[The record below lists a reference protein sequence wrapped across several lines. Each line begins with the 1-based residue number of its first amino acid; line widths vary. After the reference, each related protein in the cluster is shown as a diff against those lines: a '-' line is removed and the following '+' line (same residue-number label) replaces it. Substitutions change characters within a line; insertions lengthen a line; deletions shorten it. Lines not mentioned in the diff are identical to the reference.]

1 MRSTKLETM
10 NNSNK
15 NKVRILLL
23 FLLLV
28 FIAGCSIVEYY
39 QRGRALAESDQI
51 PANSLVYALPRT
63 SLSFDVTVKKTMFTH
78 GPYYKY
84 AEKYL
89 GITDVS
95 DEDWVEWTISDI
107 NIRGEEEIDPEQYY
121 MIESDGPLE
130 VNALA
135 LSKTGMILTPNP
147 GIYTDKPVIQ
157 SNVSENP
164 EPIFHTDLSVKR
176 NIAMVYD
183 TNYRFIE
190 TDTGFVQ
197 VPYLYEREV
206 HLTLEEQAEEAANF
220 IIKIRKRRFKLMSGQ
235 YDVFPEGIALQ
246 YAVEN
251 LTVLE
256 KEYVALF
263 IGKYMDEYHRLSYR
277 YIPGENP
284 LDHPHLL
291 FRFSL
296 QYGVVPVTDLTGK
309 PVMLEITKQGTS
321 KIIDNLTYTP
331 AEEGEED
338 NKALFYRIPEVATIR
353 VIDEQHVLAEKDLL
367 IYQFGPTVRLPVNFM
382 LK

>member
-1 MRSTKLETM
+1 MNNLTM
-10 NNSNK
+10 NIRK
-15 NKVRILLL
+15 TLLL
-23 FLLLV
+23 FLPLLLL
-28 FIAGCSIVEYY
+28 AGCSVVEYY
-39 QRGRALAESDQI
+39 QRGRALAESDQS
-51 PANSLVYALPRT
+51 PAKSLIYALPRT
-63 SLSFDVTVKKTMFTH
+63 TITFDVTVKKTMFKH

-89 GITDVS
+89 GISDVS

-107 NIRGEEEIDPEQYY
+107 KIRGEEEIDPEQYY
-121 MIESDGPLE
+121 LLESNGPME

-135 LSKTGMILTPNP
+135 LLKSGLILTPNP
-147 GIYTDKPVIQ
+147 RTYEEKPAIQ
-157 SNVSENP
+157 SVIFEKP
-164 EPIFHTDLSVKR
+164 EQVFHTDLSVKR
-176 NIAMVYD
+176 NITFVYD

-206 HLTLEEQAEEAANF
+206 QLTLEEQAEEAANF

-263 IGKYMDEYHRLSYR
+263 IGKYKDEDYHLSFR
-277 YIPGENP
+277 YTPDETP
-284 LDHPHLL
+284 VDLPHLL
-291 FRFSL
+291 FRFSSHS
-296 QYGVVPVTDLTGK
+296 GVVPVNDLTGK
-309 PVMLEITKQGTS
+309 PVMLEITQQGTT

-331 AEEGEED
+331 VVEGEEE

-353 VIDEQHVLAEKDLL
+353 VIDEQQVLAEKDLL
-367 IYQFGPTVRLPVNFM
+367 IYQFGPTVRLPVNIM

>member
-1 MRSTKLETM
+1 M
-10 NNSNK
+10 
-15 NKVRILLL
+15 NKVRILPL

-28 FIAGCSIVEYY
+28 FIAGCSTIEYY
-39 QRGRALAESDQI
+39 LRGRALAESDQI
-51 PANSLVYALPRT
+51 PANSLIYALPRT
-63 SLSFDVTVKKTMFTH
+63 TLTFDVTVKKTMFRH

-89 GITDVS
+89 GITGVS

-107 NIRGEEEIDPEQYY
+107 KIRGEEEIDPEQYY
-121 MIESDGPLE
+121 ILESDGPLE
-130 VNALA
+130 VNALT

-147 GIYTDKPVIQ
+147 GIYADKPVIQ

-206 HLTLEEQAEEAANF
+206 HMTLEEQAEEAANF

-263 IGKYMDEYHRLSYR
+263 IGKYMDEYYRLSNR

-291 FRFSL
+291 FRFSS

-321 KIIDNLTYTP
+321 KIIDNLTYTH

-353 VIDEQHVLAEKDLL
+353 VIGEQHVLAEKDLL
-367 IYQFGPTVRLPVNFM
+367 IYQFGPTVRLPVNIM

>member
-1 MRSTKLETM
+1 M
-10 NNSNK
+10 NIRK
-15 NKVRILLL
+15 ILLL
-23 FLLLV
+23 FLPLLLL
-28 FIAGCSIVEYY
+28 AGCSVVEYY

-51 PANSLVYALPRT
+51 TTNSLIYALPRT
-63 SLSFDVTVKKTMFTH
+63 ALTFDVTVRKTMFRH

-84 AEKYL
+84 AEKYM
-89 GITDVS
+89 GITEVS
-95 DEDWVEWTISDI
+95 NEDWVEWTISDI
-107 NIRGEEEIDPEQYY
+107 KISGEEEIDPEQYY
-121 MIESDGPLE
+121 MLESNGPLE

-135 LSKTGMILTPNP
+135 LSKSGLIITPDP
-147 GIYTDKPVIQ
+147 AAYKEKPVIQ
-157 SNVSENP
+157 SVVSEIP
-164 EPIFHTDLSVKR
+164 EQPFHTDLSVKR
-176 NIAMVYD
+176 NISFVYD

-206 HLTLEEQAEEAANF
+206 QLTLEEQAEEAANF

-263 IGKYMDEYHRLSYR
+263 IGKYKDEDYHLSFR
-277 YIPGENP
+277 HTPGKDP
-284 LDHPHLL
+284 VDLPHLL
-291 FRFSL
+291 FRFSKEA
-296 QYGVVPVTDLTGK
+296 GVVPVNDLTGN
-309 PVMLEITKQGTS
+309 PVMLEIMQQGTTT
-321 KIIDNLTYTP
+321 IIDDLTYTP
-331 AEEGEED
+331 LEEGEED
-338 NKALFYRIPEVATIR
+338 NKALFYRIPQVATIR
-353 VIDEQHVLAEKDLL
+353 VIDEQQVLAEKDLL